1 MWERGLLPRN
11 THFFHLY
18 SDPVLR
24 DLRSSLQ
31 PEQDAFKLDGSFLPL
46 FFFHVLKSVRIL
58 DSNLKRDQRD
68 TNFSASRLQE
78 NVWGGR
84 KKKKEINYLFPSC

>member
-68 TNFSASRLQE
+68 TDFSASRLVDVAGE
-78 NVWGGR
+78 CLGR
-84 KKKKEINYLFPSC
+84 KKEKKRD